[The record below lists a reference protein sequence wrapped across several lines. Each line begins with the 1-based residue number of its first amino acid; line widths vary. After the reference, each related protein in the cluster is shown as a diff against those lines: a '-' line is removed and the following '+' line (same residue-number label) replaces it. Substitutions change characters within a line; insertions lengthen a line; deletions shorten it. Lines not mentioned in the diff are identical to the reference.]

1 MSIIDKPIVK
11 TLMLKGEKGDPGDLD
26 SSAIVDN
33 LTTNRADKVLSAKQG
48 KVLNDKIDDVNA
60 IKPSMYDT
68 VALMKADTDLIDGD
82 YAQTLGYYS
91 ANDGGGATYKITA
104 VESEIDYQEELDNE
118 LYATLI
124 VDSEVN
130 VKQFGA
136 KGNNVDDDTTPIQTA
151 INKSNV
157 VFIPTGV
164 YLVSQLNLKSK
175 LTLYGEGKNNSVL
188 KSVSADTLGML
199 CGEFDESG
207 YEEIIIH
214 DLYLNGNNIGNRG
227 IYFNRENG
235 SSHDTW
241 CNIYNMKIG
250 YFLKNGIYLGKY
262 IREVYVDTIEIYK
275 CSGNGL
281 YMHTN
286 ATDIVVSNVVAHN
299 NELNGFLIEGNGNR
313 FDNCKAFW
321 NGRNN
326 NATQENRKSG
336 YYVSGW
342 SNKFIDCDAQENALN
357 GFDIISTNTIILIGC
372 SVDRN
377 GLPMTDWSSDSPSV
391 TYGKGINI
399 YNCNRLSINALVRD
413 FRKYSGGQTQKY
425 GVYADTLEYSFINLI
440 CQHQEN
446 DYYTT
451 SATNCDLTINGY
463 KIQNGNFIRDNI
475 SPSNDYVKCISENSR
490 FGYDIYSSNSIF
502 QISSNKDDTFKI
514 DSFKK
519 ENGSY
524 AWKATPLLV
533 NNEGD
538 VKLGRYNTKIG
549 FYNANPIVCQ
559 TITSDATD
567 LTSVITLANDLKSKL
582 INLGLIKN

>member
-1 MSIIDKPIVK
+1 MNQEVK
-11 TLMLKGEKGDPGDLD
+11 TINGYNVKDEK
-26 SSAIVDN
+26 AIRSYN
-33 LTTNRADKVLSAKQG
+33 
-48 KVLNDKIDDVNA
+48 
-60 IKPSMYDT
+60 T
-68 VALMKADTDLIDGD
+68 VALMKADTKLSEG
-82 YAQTLGYYS
+82 QHVKTKGYYES
-91 ANDGGGATYKITA
+91 NDGGAAEYIITDTQS
-104 VESEIDYQEELDNE
+104 ESNYQENLNNG

-124 VDSEVN
+124 LENEVN

-136 KGNNVDDDTTPIQTA
+136 KGNNQDDDTTAIQTA

-175 LTLYGEGKNNSVL
+175 LTIYGNGKNNSVL
-188 KSVSADTLGML
+188 KSVSEDENGML
-199 CGEFDESG
+199 CGEFDTTG

-214 DLYLNGNNIGNRG
+214 DLYLNGNNVGNRG
-227 IYFNRENG
+227 IYFNREEG
-235 SSHDTW
+235 SSNDTW

-250 YFLKNGIYLGKY
+250 YFLKNGIYLGKS
-262 IREVYVDTIEIYK
+262 IREIYVNTVEIRG
-275 CSGNGL
+275 CEEDGF
-281 YMHTN
+281 YMHTGS
-286 ATDIVVSNVVAHN
+286 TDNVVSNVCVHN
-299 NELNGFLIEGNGNR
+299 NELNGFLIEGNANR
-313 FDNCKAFW
+313 FINCKSFW
-321 NGRNN
+321 NGRNF
-326 NATQENRKSG
+326 NAEQENRKSG
-336 YYVSGW
+336 YYITGW
-342 SNKFIDCDAQENALN
+342 CNKFVDCDAQENALN
-357 GFDIISTNTIILIGC
+357 GFDIISTNTIILEGC
-372 SVDRN
+372 SADRN
-377 GLPMTDWSSDSPSV
+377 GLPMTDWSSDSPSE

-399 YNCNRLSINALVRD
+399 YSSNRISVNALLRD
-413 FRKYSGGQTQKY
+413 FRKYTAGQTQKY
-425 GVYADTLEYSFINLI
+425 GIYTDTLEYSFINLI

-451 SATNCDLTINGY
+451 SATNCDLTINGF

-475 SPSNDYVKCISENSR
+475 SPSNDYVKCTSEDSR

-524 AWKATPLLV
+524 VWKGTPLLV

-559 TITSDATD
+559 TISSDATD
-567 LTSVITLANDLKSKL
+567 LASVITLTNDLKSKL